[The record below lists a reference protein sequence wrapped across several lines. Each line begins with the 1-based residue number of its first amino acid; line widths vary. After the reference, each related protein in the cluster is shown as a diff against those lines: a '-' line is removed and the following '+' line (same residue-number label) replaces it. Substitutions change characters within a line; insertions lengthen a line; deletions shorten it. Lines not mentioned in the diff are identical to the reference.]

1 MDILLVCTGNTCRSS
16 MAEGIFNQILN
27 ENDDDD
33 VHVTSAGISVYVS
46 SPASE
51 EAVSVTEDMG
61 IDISDHMSTQI
72 SEDMVRDADLILVM
86 TTGHKNILI
95 DIFPEYTDKI
105 YTLLEYA
112 YGSDN
117 DITDPFGMG
126 CEVYRKCA
134 TEIKGA
140 IEKVYDKIKNK

>member
-16 MAEGIFNQILN
+16 MAEGIFNQIIN

-46 SPASE
+46 TPASE
-51 EAVSVTEDMG
+51 DAINVTEEMG
-61 IDISDHMSTQI
+61 IDISEHMSKQI
-72 SEDMVRDADLILVM
+72 SEEMVSDADLILVM

-112 YGSDN
+112 YGSED
-117 DITDPFGMG
+117 DILDPFGMD
-126 CEVYRKCA
+126 CDVYRECA
-134 TEIKGA
+134 LEIKGA
-140 IEKVYDKIKNK
+140 IEKVYDKIRKR

>member
-46 SPASE
+46 TPASE
-51 EAVSVTEDMG
+51 EAINVTKDMG
-61 IDISDHMSTQI
+61 VDISDHMSAQI
-72 SEDMVRDADLILVM
+72 SEEMVQEADLVLVM

-95 DIFPEYTDKI
+95 DIFPEYSDKI
-105 YTLLEYA
+105 FTLPEYA
-112 YGSDN
+112 CGSED
-117 DITDPFGMG
+117 DIADPFGMDY
-126 CEVYRKCA
+126 EAYRQCA

-140 IEKVYDKIKNK
+140 IEKVYEKIRKR